1 VAEPVPG
8 NRIVL
13 LETGDAYFPALE
25 AAFAAAREEIHL
37 ETYIFSEDA
46 TGRRIAAAL
55 AQAARRGVAVRVLV
69 DGFGARN
76 LAAGLR
82 AILEPAGVHVLVFR
96 PERGLV
102 LPLRRSRLRR
112 MHRKLVVVDGRV
124 GFCGGIN
131 IVDDRTDA
139 PDGRPRLDFAVRVE
153 GPVVAQMHDA
163 ARRLWHLVAWT
174 RGGRRPGPRMQRC
187 PAQPPQPGGVR
198 AAFLLRDSFRHRREI
213 EEAYLQAIRSAS
225 REIVIGNSYFLPGVR
240 FRRALREAA
249 SRGVRV
255 RLVLQGK
262 REYFWVHY
270 ATRALYGSL
279 VAAGIEIHEYIA
291 AYLHAKVAVVDGYWA
306 TVGSSNIDPFSL
318 LAAREANVAVEDEA
332 FARALRDRLEQAV
345 AGGALAVR
353 PEVWAQQPWIERG
366 LAWLAYFLARIALG
380 LTGYAR
386 GEYL

>member
-1 VAEPVPG
+1 
-8 NRIVL
+8 
-13 LETGDAYFPALE
+13 
-25 AAFAAAREEIHL
+25 
-37 ETYIFSEDA
+37 
-46 TGRRIAAAL
+46 
-55 AQAARRGVAVRVLV
+55 
-69 DGFGARN
+69 
-76 LAAGLR
+76 
-82 AILEPAGVHVLVFR
+82 
-96 PERGLV
+96 
-102 LPLRRSRLRR
+102 
-112 MHRKLVVVDGRV
+112 
-124 GFCGGIN
+124 
-131 IVDDRTDA
+131 
-139 PDGRPRLDFAVRVE
+139 
-153 GPVVAQMHDA
+153 
-163 ARRLWHLVAWT
+163 
-174 RGGRRPGPRMQRC
+174 MQRC